1 MQRAL
6 DSAIGL
12 PRSSTNASWMLGL
25 LMPEEQRRNVTTPP
39 VSLLQARPFHG
50 RTDPFA
56 VETGRPP
63 KTHRLRPDPA
73 SRPRVTF
80 PNTGP
85 AERLRAAADVD
96 VQAHAL
102 LDTCRY
108 RNMMRPWPALPRRR
122 TSSMQLARCTVAR
135 SWTR

>member
-25 LMPEEQRRNVTTPP
+25 LMPEEQRRNFTTPP
-39 VSLLQARPFHG
+39 VSLLQARPFPCAYGSVRG
-50 RTDPFA
+50 RDRQATENSSA
-56 VETGRPP
+56 
-63 KTHRLRPDPA
+63 PA
-73 SRPRVTF
+73 RSSLTASGAL

-96 VQAHAL
+96 VQAHA
-102 LDTCRY
+102 T
-108 RNMMRPWPALPRRR
+108 
-122 TSSMQLARCTVAR
+122 
-135 SWTR
+135 

>member
-25 LMPEEQRRNVTTPP
+25 LMPEEQRRNFTTPP

-50 RTDPFA
+50 RTDPFAFA

-73 SRPRVTF
+73 SRPQATL

-85 AERLRAAADVD
+85 ADRPSAAGDVD
-96 VQAHAL
+96 VQAHAI
-102 LDTCRY
+102 
-108 RNMMRPWPALPRRR
+108 
-122 TSSMQLARCTVAR
+122 
-135 SWTR
+135 